1 MLSPDKSQAL
11 KSITSRP
18 PLKSQMPPSLQQGYV
33 LTPAERGA
41 PLPTVIA
48 YSPVESLKA
57 ALEAMLSQGSTSNAD
72 SAPSDMLPIE
82 DAGITTEPTV
92 PIEDIK
98 AFITEDSL
106 KVSDSEMLS
115 KLAGSKLSPSLVMAL
130 YGCHARMIVQRYSAD
145 FGIETDS
152 PEMVRGNAFH
162 AVFEKLMRLDP
173 SERTVEAALEFLPT
187 VLEHEKYDLI
197 RDDEEQVNW
206 LKSTIEKGF
215 SFRRIGAPIETP
227 ADVELADVPGDRSP
241 LEYPVSGR
249 IGAASRETFGIIDR
263 VAVGSD
269 GMPVIQDYKTG
280 ARMKAYELEVKKRT
294 GDLKG
299 QVVARLPKRSV
310 AEDGTVS
317 WQMPDGFAEA
327 FQQYSYMILG
337 QQNGLPVEHAELL
350 YPAVEDATNVASVPP
365 LAVGDDVSPVAAEF
379 DSWVRDAY
387 GVADKALDEL
397 SDSGEFMYSP
407 SFLCSWCP
415 LAKMCPKFQPLGGKG
430 VAARESQPDSIP
442 FIAI

>member
-1 MLSPDKSQAL
+1 MLSPDKSRAL
-11 KSITSRP
+11 KAITNRP
-18 PLKSQMPPSLQQGYV
+18 PLMAQMPPSLQQGYV

-41 PLPTVIA
+41 PLPMVTTHSLVA
-48 YSPVESLKA
+48 ALKA
-57 ALEAMLSQGSTSNAD
+57 ALEAMKNQGSVSTVASVE
-72 SAPSDMLPIE
+72 SDMLPIE
-82 DAGITTEPTV
+82 ATTTPSV

-106 KVSDSEMLS
+106 KVSDSEMLA
-115 KLAGSKLSPSLVMAL
+115 KLSGSKLSPSLVMAL
-130 YGCHARMIVQRYSAD
+130 YGCHARMVVQRYSAD

-152 PEMVRGNAFH
+152 PEMVRGSAFH
-162 AVFEKLMRLDP
+162 AVFEKLMRLEP
-173 SERTVEAALEFLPT
+173 SERTVEAALELLPT
-187 VLEHEKYDLI
+187 VLDHEKYDLI
-197 RDDEEQVNW
+197 RDDEEQVDW

-215 SFRRIGAPIETP
+215 SFRRIGEPIETP
-227 ADVELADVPGDRSP
+227 ADVKLADVPGDRSP
-241 LEYPVSGR
+241 LEYPISGR
-249 IGAASRETFGIIDR
+249 IGEASRETFGIIDR

-280 ARMKAYELEVKKRT
+280 SKMKAYEIELKKRT

-299 QVVARLPKRSV
+299 QVVARLPERSV
-310 AEDGTVS
+310 TEDGTVS
-317 WQMPDGFAEA
+317 WNLPPGFAEA

-337 QQNGLPVEHAELL
+337 QQNGLGVERAELL
-350 YPAVEDATNVASVPP
+350 YPAVESATNVASVPP
-365 LAVGDDVSPVAAEF
+365 LVTSDDVSPVATEF
-379 DSWVRDAY
+379 DSWVRNAY

-397 SDSGEFMYSP
+397 SESGEFTYSP

-442 FIAI
+442 YISM